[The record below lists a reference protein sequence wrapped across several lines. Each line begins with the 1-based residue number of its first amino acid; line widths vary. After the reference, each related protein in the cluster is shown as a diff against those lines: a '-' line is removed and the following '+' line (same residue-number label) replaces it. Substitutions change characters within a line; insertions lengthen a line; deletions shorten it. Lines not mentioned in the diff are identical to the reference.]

1 MRVGGETSRLR
12 LRKREIVMKE
22 NASHADRSMISD
34 VIRQVLDRQLS
45 HFLMPIV
52 LEDLQHKI
60 TNAVMDILDN
70 DGIVTSDGN

>member
-1 MRVGGETSRLR
+1 
-12 LRKREIVMKE
+12 MKE

-45 HFLMPIV
+45 HFLMSIV
-52 LEDLQHKI
+52 LEDLQHQI

>member
-1 MRVGGETSRLR
+1 
-12 LRKREIVMKE
+12 
-22 NASHADRSMISD
+22 MISD

>member
-45 HFLMPIV
+45 HFLMSIV
-52 LEDLQHKI
+52 LEDLQHQI